1 MYMYCVCIFKGKKMF
16 VIILKN
22 WSNVYIMTGILT
34 GLYTYMYVPDAANI
48 NIVGCTLAVHMVE
61 LNHVINVVQ
70 QLYQFNVQS

>member
-1 MYMYCVCIFKGKKMF
+1 
-16 VIILKN
+16 
-22 WSNVYIMTGILT
+22 MTGILT